1 MKGSVKMIDFSGYE
15 SPIKFIQGEIE
26 MKIEEDICRAVQ
38 NVGVEVDKEELLKA
52 LEYDRGQFE
61 KGFDCGYKRA
71 IDDVISKCSKEYQ
84 VWSNDSVCKIWLSD
98 LVELKVKHE
107 KGQGTEL

>member
-1 MKGSVKMIDFSGYE
+1 MIIVKLFMKGSAKMIDFSEYE
-15 SPIKFIQGEIE
+15 CNI
-26 MKIEEDICRAVQ
+26 
-38 NVGVEVDKEELLKA
+38 NVILLKA

>member
-1 MKGSVKMIDFSGYE
+1 MIIVKLFMKGSAKMIDFSGYE
-15 SPIKFIQGEIE
+15 CNI
-26 MKIEEDICRAVQ
+26 
-38 NVGVEVDKEELLKA
+38 NVILLKA

-98 LVELKVKHE
+98 SVELKVKHE